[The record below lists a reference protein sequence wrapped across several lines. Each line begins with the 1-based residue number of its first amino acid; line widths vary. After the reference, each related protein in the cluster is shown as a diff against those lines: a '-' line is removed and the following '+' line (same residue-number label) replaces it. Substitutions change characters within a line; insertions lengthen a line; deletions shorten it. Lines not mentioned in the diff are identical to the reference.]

1 MKTGDASAEIWL
13 ETADGAFYC
22 LDVCSKL
29 RRGVRVYH
37 WAVDFYTDDDEATE
51 PVEVAAG
58 RCTSYRLA
66 ETAAR
71 RTADQN
77 EAKRR
82 AAKKRTRSGWS
93 LE

>member
-13 ETADGAFYC
+13 ETSDGAFYC

-29 RRGVRVYH
+29 RRGVHVYH
-37 WAVDFYTDDDEATE
+37 WAVDFYADDEATE

-58 RCTSYRLA
+58 SCTSYRIA

-71 RTADQN
+71 RTADEN
-77 EAKRR
+77 EANRR
-82 AAKKRTRSGWS
+82 AAKRSGRRS
-93 LE
+93 TR